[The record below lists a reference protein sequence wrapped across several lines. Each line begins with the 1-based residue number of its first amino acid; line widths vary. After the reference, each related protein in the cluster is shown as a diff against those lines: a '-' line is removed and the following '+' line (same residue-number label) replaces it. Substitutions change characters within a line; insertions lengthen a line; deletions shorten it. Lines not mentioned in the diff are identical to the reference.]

1 VHGNDD
7 DDSGGLK
14 RAGRKK
20 KKKKKK
26 MEREAGPGHGMH
38 DRTGHGKDK
47 G

>member
-14 RAGRKK
+14 RAAR
-20 KKKKKK
+20 KKKK
-26 MEREAGPGHGMH
+26 MEREAGPGQGMH

>member
-14 RAGRKK
+14 RAGR
-20 KKKKKK
+20 KKKK